1 MTTDSRVNE
10 IFSTS
15 LNNYKDT
22 LADNIFDAYPL
33 FEVMN
38 KESGE
43 INEGPDKMGTR
54 GGLVM
59 ENSSADIIEPL
70 VYGKNTTVKSY
81 SGYDIIDVT
90 PPSGIGNAKYPMK
103 QVAGSVTIDRFSE
116 RENAS
121 DVAIMNLFDAKMQQ
135 LEMSFQD
142 AVSVMMYAD
151 GR

>member
-38 KESGE
+38 KENGE

-54 GGLVM
+54 GGLVK
-59 ENSSADIIEPL
+59 ESSAADIIEPL
-70 VYGKNTTVKSY
+70 
-81 SGYDIIDVT
+81 I
-90 PPSGIGNAKYPMK
+90 
-103 QVAGSVTIDRFSE
+103 
-116 RENAS
+116 
-121 DVAIMNLFDAKMQQ
+121 
-135 LEMSFQD
+135 
-142 AVSVMMYAD
+142 
-151 GR
+151 